1 MQYARIIMKLTVDNL
16 HVAYGAIKALKGVS
30 LEVDEGEIVAL
41 IGSNGA
47 GKTTL
52 VRTISGLLPMAQGKI
67 CYGSVTISSLK
78 AHAIVS
84 EGIVQVPEGRWVFE
98 NLSVLENL
106 ELGAY
111 IHKSSVHFKKDLEEV
126 FFLFPRLKERLSQLS
141 GTLSGGEQQMLAI
154 GRALMSRPKLLLL
167 DEPSLG
173 IAPKLTQQIFQS
185 LKIVH
190 EKGVAILLIE
200 QDANLALKMA
210 DRAYVLETGEIK
222 LSGKGSELL
231 RNPEVK
237 KAYLGGS

>member
-1 MQYARIIMKLTVDNL
+1 MKLAVDNL
-16 HVAYGAIKALKGVS
+16 HVSYGAIKALKGVS
-30 LEVDEGEIVAL
+30 LHVDEGEIVAL

-52 VRTISGLLPMAQGKI
+52 VRAISGLVLAESGNI
-67 CYGSVTISSLK
+67 SYGSVSLNALK
-78 AHAIVS
+78 AHEIVAH
-84 EGIVQVPEGRWVFE
+84 GIVQVPEGRLIFE

-111 IHKSSVHFKKDLEEV
+111 IHKSSVNFKNDLEEV
-126 FFLFPRLKERLSQLS
+126 FSLFPRLKERLKQLS

-173 IAPKLTQQIFQS
+173 ISPKLTQQIFQS
-185 LKIVH
+185 LKIIH
-190 EKGVAILLIE
+190 QKGVSILLIE

-222 LSGKGSELL
+222 LFGKGADLL
-231 RNPEVK
+231 NNPEVK
-237 KAYLGGS
+237 KAYLGGV